1 MIEKKRKKDFLSFL
15 SFSLGR
21 DVGSDRKIG
30 NNLAISML
38 DGG

>member
-1 MIEKKRKKDFLSFL
+1 MIEKKKKRLSFLL